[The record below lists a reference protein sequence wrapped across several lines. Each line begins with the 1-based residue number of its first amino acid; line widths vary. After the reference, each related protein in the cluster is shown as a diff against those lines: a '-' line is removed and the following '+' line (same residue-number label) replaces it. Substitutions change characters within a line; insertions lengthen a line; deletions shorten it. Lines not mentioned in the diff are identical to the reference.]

1 MSNLNEKEFYQIL
14 EEVPELSHISP
25 ELEHELRSHLNDKIR
40 VSRPAKKILED
51 IIDKNANGRGSQGKM
66 NFYPSPPPSTSCM
79 QLCIGIATKKFGHK
93 RDEIKNRTGFKGL
106 IIEIIEYWIGCGNT
120 NNKTILFTTDWDNVV
135 FNENWK
141 GIVDKYKSQGK
152 EVKIFEVCDD
162 KIIVRYN

>member
-1 MSNLNEKEFYQIL
+1 MLQ
-14 EEVPELSHISP
+14 
-25 ELEHELRSHLNDKIR
+25 
-40 VSRPAKKILED
+40 
-51 IIDKNANGRGSQGKM
+51 
-66 NFYPSPPPSTSCM
+66 
-79 QLCIGIATKKFGHK
+79 KKFGHK

-106 IIEIIEYWIGCGNT
+106 IIEIIEYWIGCGNI

>member
-1 MSNLNEKEFYQIL
+1 MTKLNEKEFYQIL

-25 ELEHELRSHLNDKIR
+25 ELEHELSSHLNDKTR

-51 IIDKNANGRGSQGKM
+51 IIDKNANGRGSEGKM

-79 QLCIGIATKKFGHK
+79 KLCIGIATKKFGHK
-93 RDEIKNRTGFKGL
+93 RDENKNRTGFKGL
-106 IIEIIEYWIGCGNT
+106 IIEIIEYWIGCGNI
-120 NNKTILFTTDWDNVV
+120 NNKTILFTADWDNVV

-162 KIIVRYN
+162 KIISRY